1 MRDDTR
7 RRSPVRQ
14 AQHGSGSHRD
24 GTVDIFETLQA
35 RDQKLSAP
43 RKRALQ
49 IYEELR
55 ERICLLDYK
64 PGTILKERDLAT
76 EFGVSRTPI
85 RRVLQWLESD
95 GLILAKQGHGTVVT
109 DIDLE
114 SQKDI
119 YFLRTRLAEMIGPSG
134 PLPPDQEGLDA
145 LHHLAERLRA
155 IMDKPD
161 LRAFGEINIGLHKQM
176 QKVIRN
182 LPLREVSDRLFYQ
195 TSRMWFKILPHADW
209 RKEVMLLLQEIEAIE
224 HCFRIG
230 DVESAGFVRRNYVS
244 MVIKR
249 LQTQL

>member
-1 MRDDTR
+1 M
-7 RRSPVRQ
+7 
-14 AQHGSGSHRD
+14 
-24 GTVDIFETLQA
+24 FETLHT
-35 RDQKLSAP
+35 RDEKLSAP

-64 PGTILKERDLAT
+64 PGTILKERDLAA

-95 GLILAKQGHGTVVT
+95 GLILSKQGHGTVVT

-119 YFLRTRLAEMIGPSG
+119 YFLRTRLAEMIGASG
-134 PLPPDQEGLDA
+134 PLPPDEEALDA
-145 LHHLAERLRA
+145 LHDLAGRLRA
-155 IMDKPD
+155 IMDHPD

-182 LPLREVSDRLFYQ
+182 HPLREVSDKLFYQ
-195 TSRMWFKILPHADW
+195 TSRMWFELLPHADW
-209 RKEVMLLLQEIEAIE
+209 RKEVALLLQEIEAIE

-230 DVESAGFVRRNYVS
+230 DVELAGFVRRNYVS
-244 MVIKR
+244 MVLKR